1 MDYDI
6 ETIFVALGMFVFLLI
21 AWKFFDFLN
30 YRDIEGDDE
39 PE

>member
-1 MDYDI
+1 MDYR
-6 ETIFVALGMFVFLLI
+6 TIIAGLGLFVFLLI
-21 AWKFFDFLN
+21 AWKFFDILN